1 MFLINNLWQIMA
13 SLANVFTEWVFWL
26 VVGLVALQYRHM
38 AAARDSLFGVVTK
51 RVWPDILTAMAYGI
65 IGGLVGSML
74 IVTVGLSLNG
84 SSLLYLWPIA
94 VLLMLINPRFLCFAY
109 AGGILTLAN
118 LIFGFPSLNIAQVLA
133 LVAVLHMVESVL
145 ILVSGH
151 LGAVPAYFRTPDG
164 RLVGGFNLQKIW
176 PIPIAVLSIAGNPI
190 SFDSM
195 PGWWPLLK
203 TSFSGGPGYL
213 AYGLIPVVA
222 CLGYGDLAISHNPNQ
237 KSRLSAL
244 YLGIYSV
251 ILLFLSFLSQ
261 DMRTAAFIAAL
272 FSPLG
277 HELVIFLGKELELKG
292 KPLYVPTDQGLRVLD
307 VLVDTPVWRAGVRSG
322 DVILTINGREVSSE
336 TPPGMFLTEERYC
349 EVEFL
354 HGQDQIFK
362 RGTAT
367 VPENQE
373 ILGFIP
379 APDGFEK
386 AYLDLGAK
394 RTFGQLLKKLVRG

>member
-1 MFLINNLWQIMA
+1 MT
-13 SLANVFTEWVFWL
+13 SLASIFKEWVFWL

-51 RVWPDILTAMAYGI
+51 KVWPDILTAVAYGI
-65 IGGLVGSML
+65 IGGLIGSML

-94 VLLMLINPRFLCFAY
+94 ILLMFINPRFICFAY
-109 AGGILTLAN
+109 AGGILSLAN
-118 LIFGFPSLNIAQVLA
+118 LIFGFPSLNIAQILA
-133 LVAVLHMVESVL
+133 LIAVLHIVESGL

-151 LGAVPAYFRTPDG
+151 LGAIPAYFRTPDG

-176 PIPIAVLSIAGNPI
+176 PIPIAVLSIAGSPI
-190 SFDSM
+190 NFGSM

-203 TSFSGGPGYL
+203 TSFSGGPEYL

-244 YLGIYSV
+244 CLGIYSI

-261 DMRTAAFIAAL
+261 NMRTAAFIAAL

-277 HELVIFLGKELELKG
+277 HELVIFIGRGLELKG
-292 KPLYVPTDQGLRVLD
+292 KPLYIPTDRGLRVLD
-307 VLVDTPVWRAGVRSG
+307 VLVDTPVWKAGVRSG
-322 DVILTINGREVSSE
+322 DIILTINGRELSGE
-336 TPPGMFLTEERYC
+336 TPPDMLLTEEQYC
-349 EVEFL
+349 DVEFL
-354 HGQDQIFK
+354 HGRDQVYK
-362 RGTAT
+362 RGTA
-367 VPENQE
+367 PIWEGQE
-373 ILGFIP
+373 VLGFIP
-379 APDGFEK
+379 VPDSFEK
-386 AYLDLGAK
+386 GYMDLGAK
-394 RTFGQLLKKLVRG
+394 RTFGQFVKKLGRRFNQ